1 MPVPNAN
8 ALMPIEITEIS
19 DPLDPR
25 VADYI
30 QIRERDLVGREGRF
44 IVEGAVVLRGLLA
57 SPWHVP
63 RSLLIAARHEAR
75 IRDML
80 SVSGKA
86 DVPVM
91 IASQAVLNAIAGF
104 DLHRGILA
112 LGMRGA
118 MPDLTAALAAL
129 PPMTR
134 VLGLFG
140 ISNHDNMG
148 GLLRNA
154 AAFGVDLVVLDTRC
168 CDPFYRKA
176 LRVSVG
182 AALGLQLAWVDDE
195 AQALEA
201 FAAHGLTVMAL
212 SPAGQFVMSDYP
224 VPDRVAALFGAEGP
238 GLSKDTLGRADSVA
252 IPMRGGFDSLNVATT
267 SGIVLHHLAQQ
278 QDKKRG

>member
-1 MPVPNAN
+1 MTQPNAN
-8 ALMPIEITEIS
+8 APMQIDPLEIEN
-19 DPLDPR
+19 PLDPR
-25 VADYI
+25 VADYVG
-30 QIRERDLVGREGRF
+30 IRERDLLGRGGRF
-44 IVEGAVVLRGLLA
+44 IAEGAVVLRGLLA
-57 SPWHVP
+57 SPWHQTE
-63 RSLLIAARHEAR
+63 SILIAARHEAR

-80 SVSGKA
+80 FGAGKPH
-86 DVPVM
+86 VPVM
-91 IASQAVLNAIAGF
+91 MASQAVLNAIAGF

-112 LGMRGA
+112 LGMRGP
-118 MPDLTAALAAL
+118 MPDLKAALAAL
-129 PPMTR
+129 PGRTR

-154 AAFGVDLVVLDTRC
+154 AAFGVDLVVLDSRC

-182 AALGLQLAWVDDE
+182 AALGLPLAWADSE
-195 AQALEA
+195 AEALAA
-201 FAAHGLTVMAL
+201 FEAHGLTAMAL
-212 SPAGQFVMSDYP
+212 SPSGRYVLSDYP

-238 GLSKDTLGRADSVA
+238 GLATETLRCADSVA

-267 SGIVLHHLAQQ
+267 SGIVLHHLAQH